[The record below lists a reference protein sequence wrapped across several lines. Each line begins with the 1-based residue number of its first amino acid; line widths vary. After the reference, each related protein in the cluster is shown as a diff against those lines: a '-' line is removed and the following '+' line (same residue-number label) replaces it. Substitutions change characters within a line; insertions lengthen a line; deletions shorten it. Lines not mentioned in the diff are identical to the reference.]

1 MYQSLLLCSDVG
13 NYFFCPVSTVSYSL
27 VFLCYYLL
35 YHNNLYYVKTSNII
49 SKSSDWNCCT
59 LLYCL
64 LKQIWLFPYPYGFCN
79 PLQIHRM
86 QINDI
91 WYDIW
96 YNIWYDI
103 WYDTIQYDMI
113 IWYDIAQ
120 FIMCLPIFLYEHRN
134 ISSIQ
139 NTVLLTVLLGTLN
152 NQQSAKAKQQWMWY
166 TTARIL
172 HSSITN
178 SVNKFLLQTN
188 MVAIW
193 CERLSLQHKN
203 SRTTKL
209 KVWNCTDIISHAL
222 VHSRN
227 VNHYFMS

>member
-1 MYQSLLLCSDVG
+1 M
-13 NYFFCPVSTVSYSL
+13 
-27 VFLCYYLL
+27 
-35 YHNNLYYVKTSNII
+35 
-49 SKSSDWNCCT
+49 
-59 LLYCL
+59 
-64 LKQIWLFPYPYGFCN
+64 
-79 PLQIHRM
+79 
-86 QINDI
+86 I
-91 WYDIW
+91 WYR
-96 YNIWYDI
+96 I
-103 WYDTIQYDMI
+103 WYDTTRYNMI
-113 IWYDIAQ
+113 IWNDIAQ

-166 TTARIL
+166 TTARMQYTTARMWYTTARMWYTTAKIL

-178 SVNKFLLQTN
+178 FVNKFLLPTN

-193 CERLSLQHKN
+193 CEQLSFQHKN
-203 SRTTKL
+203 SHTTKL

-227 VNHYFMS
+227 VDHYFMS